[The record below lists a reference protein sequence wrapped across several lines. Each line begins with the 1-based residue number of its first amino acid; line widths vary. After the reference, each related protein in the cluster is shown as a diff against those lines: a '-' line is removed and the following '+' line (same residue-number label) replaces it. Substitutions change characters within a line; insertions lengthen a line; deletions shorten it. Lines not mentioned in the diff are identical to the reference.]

1 MKTVTFA
8 SCLAAPMRSFVELRQ
23 LSGTDYQSQAR
34 LLSYFDRFLVAEDFD
49 RPYVDADVVRRY
61 VAAIP
66 PALAPRTRSNRICV
80 LRQFCRDLGMIEPR
94 CHIPEPLRCCRSR
107 DAHVP
112 YVYSDAEIQRV
123 LAEAMRLRPVDS
135 IRPRTFH
142 TLFGLLYSS
151 GIRIGEAMAL
161 DLPDVC
167 TDSMRL
173 HIRNGK
179 FRKERWVPLS
189 KSTWRV
195 LLDYIQ
201 LRCGL
206 FAPTADDA
214 VLFVNTRGD
223 RLKHCS
229 VNVAFRH
236 VLAAARIPK
245 IGAGGPR
252 VHDLRHTFAVRCV
265 LRWYRQ
271 GKDVNAMLPA
281 LATYMGH
288 VDIGSTQVYLNA
300 AGELFGPVNE
310 RFHNH
315 FQQHVVRR
323 ISS

>member
-1 MKTVTFA
+1 MQAVTFV
-8 SCLAAPMRSFVELRQ
+8 SCLAGPMRSFVELRQ

-34 LLSYFDRFLVAEDFD
+34 LLSYFDRFLVAEDFA
-49 RPYVDADVVRRY
+49 RPYVQADVVQRY
-61 VAAIP
+61 VATMS
-66 PALAPRTRSNRICV
+66 ALAPRTRSNRVCV
-80 LRQFCRDLGMIEPR
+80 LRQFCCDLAMVEPR
-94 CHIPEPLRCCRSR
+94 CHIPAPLRCSRSR

-112 YVYSDAEIQRV
+112 YVYSDAEIQAI
-123 LAEAMRLRPVDS
+123 LSEALRLRPVES

-161 DLPDVC
+161 DLTDVC

-195 LLDYIQ
+195 LRDYIRV
-201 LRCGL
+201 RCRL
-206 FAPTADDA
+206 FAPTADNA
-214 VLFVNTRGD
+214 ALFVNTRGV

-229 VNVAFRH
+229 VRVAFCQ
-236 VLAAARIPK
+236 VLDAVHIPK
-245 IGAGGPR
+245 IGTDGPR

-271 GKDVNAMLPA
+271 GLDVNAMLPA

-288 VDIGSTQVYLNA
+288 VDIGSTQVYLDA
-300 AGELFGPVNE
+300 AGELLGPVNE

-315 FQQHVVRR
+315 FQQHIARR